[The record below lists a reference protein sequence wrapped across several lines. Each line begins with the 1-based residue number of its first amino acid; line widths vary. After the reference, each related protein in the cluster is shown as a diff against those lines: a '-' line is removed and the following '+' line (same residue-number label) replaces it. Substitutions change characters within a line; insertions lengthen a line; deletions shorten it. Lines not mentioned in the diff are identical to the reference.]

1 MAVQLAAQL
10 VADDTFHVFMLVA
23 AILFAVAT
31 VLAIMERSVMMALI
45 AAGLVFVAAAYVV
58 VS

>member
-1 MAVQLAAQL
+1 MFAAQL

-23 AILFAVAT
+23 AILFAIAT
-31 VLAIMERSVMMALI
+31 ILAVIDRSIVMALI
-45 AAGLVFVAAAYVV
+45 AAGLVFAAAAYVV

>member
-1 MAVQLAAQL
+1 MIAAQL

-23 AILFAVAT
+23 GILFVIAG
-31 VLAIMERSVMMALI
+31 VLAIMERSIMMALI
-45 AAGLVFVAAAYVV
+45 AAGLALGAFAYVV